1 MASPSLRKDALTSS
15 PRLLIASL
23 NPSSVLLVLSIVTV
37 EEAEDPV
44 TILTVPDEIDVVVS
58 AYPLVMSLLSVA
70 RLSTMRE

>member
-37 EEAEDPV
+37 EEAEDPI
-44 TILTVPDEIDVVVS
+44 TIVTVPDEIDVVVS
-58 AYPLVMSLLSVA
+58 TYPLVMSLLSVA